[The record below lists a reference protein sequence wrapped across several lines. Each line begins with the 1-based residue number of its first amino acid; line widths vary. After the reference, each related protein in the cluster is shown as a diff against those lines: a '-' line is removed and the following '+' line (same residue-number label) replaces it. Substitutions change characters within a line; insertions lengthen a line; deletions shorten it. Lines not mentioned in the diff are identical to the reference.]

1 MTFFCHYFDNV
12 INLIMVITAQQADKI
27 ILLLESIDA
36 KLGNGMKVVRPTKS
50 QKKELVP
57 AKSLKE
63 TLRTQFLKKY
73 SNG

>member
-1 MTFFCHYFDNV
+1 M
-12 INLIMVITAQQADKI
+12 IITTQQANKI

-36 KLGNGMKVVRPTKS
+36 KLGNGMQVTSSTKS
-50 QKKELVP
+50 QKRKTLP

-63 TLRTQFLKKY
+63 TLRSQFLKKY